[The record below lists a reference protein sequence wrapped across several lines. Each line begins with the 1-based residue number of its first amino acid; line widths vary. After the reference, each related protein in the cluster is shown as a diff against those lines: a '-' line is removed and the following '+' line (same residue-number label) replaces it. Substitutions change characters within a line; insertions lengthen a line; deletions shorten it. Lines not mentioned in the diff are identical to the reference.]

1 METISVSLPDD
12 LEAELE
18 SYVEEENLDRSA
30 AIRKLLAEG
39 LAEWRRT
46 QALERFEAD
55 EVTLSQAAELAGTT
69 VWDFAALAK
78 GENATWVSD
87 DHLEA
92 DLEDL

>member
-1 METISVSLPDD
+1 MASVSARIPDGV
-12 LEAELE
+12 EAELE

-46 QALERFEAD
+46 RALERFEAD
-55 EVTLSQAAELAGTT
+55 EVTLSRAAELADTT

-78 GENATWVSD
+78 GEDATWVSD